1 MSIISLVIS
10 IAHMSEQEQ
19 DGNMAEYLSQR
30 FLSYAFVC
38 ICLKQETQSK
48 RGDRKKIQE
57 VSYIQRGL
65 WNPK

>member
-1 MSIISLVIS
+1 
-10 IAHMSEQEQ
+10 
-19 DGNMAEYLSQR
+19 MAEYLSQQ

-38 ICLKQETQSK
+38 ICLKQRRHKAKEETEN
-48 RGDRKKIQE
+48 KIQE

>member
-1 MSIISLVIS
+1 MISLVIS
-10 IAHMSEQEQ
+10 IAHMSEQEE
-19 DGNMAEYLSQR
+19 DGNMAEYLSQQ

-38 ICLKQETQSK
+38 ICLKQRRHKAKEETEN
-48 RGDRKKIQE
+48 KIQE